1 MKIAG
6 GVFMYQDTWNLDS
19 IYPGGLDSP
28 QLAQRT
34 QLLVDQIA
42 QAQTMIKQWQFAD
55 DQPQFKQLQKITT
68 LLQTIAAGL
77 KQTET
82 FVDMISS
89 VEADN
94 TQVSA
99 KMNHLYQIDNDN
111 AAVKTQFQKLLV
123 SLSDDNFNQI
133 INNEAFAKIKFN
145 LQEMRHQGQ
154 TLLDDATEKLINDFS
169 LDGFQGW
176 HDHYDSL
183 VAKTDFPL
191 NENGK
196 VIHYS
201 AGQAQNKFESA
212 PTAQVRDAMF
222 TSWEQ
227 GWQKFDTLF
236 ADTLNYLD
244 GFRLTNYHAHG
255 VKDFLDK
262 PLEENRM
269 KKQTLEVMWQVV
281 DENKQPF
288 LDYLAHKAQLL
299 GLQQMGWQDQW
310 APVNVGDFEAKHY
323 SFDEAAAFII
333 DNFAKISPK
342 MAEVAQYAFAH
353 RWIEAE
359 DRPNKRPG
367 GYMTEIP
374 ELGEFRIFMTF
385 DGTPSEVSTI
395 AHELGHGFHCM
406 VMRDLPQW
414 RQEYAMNV
422 AETASTFAEM
432 VVADATVKDAK
443 TTAAKLNLIDQKMSN
458 PLAMFLDIHARYIF
472 EKHFYEQRQ
481 KGIVPV
487 DQICEMMLAAQKEAY
502 NESLRSY
509 DPYYWADKQHF
520 FFSDVPFYNF
530 PYTFGYLFSAGIYA
544 RAQHDPNFEQHYI
557 ALLRDT
563 ANMSTE
569 ELAQKHLGVDLTK
582 PDFWREGMQI
592 AINDVNE
599 FMRLSN
605 EFI

>member
-1 MKIAG
+1 
-6 GVFMYQDTWNLDS
+6 MYQDTWDLNS
-19 IYPGGLDSP
+19 IYPGGLNSP
-28 QLAQRT
+28 QLAQRIQQLIT
-34 QLLVDQIA
+34 QITQVKTAIA
-42 QAQTMIKQWQFAD
+42 QWQFAI
-55 DQPQFKQLQKITT
+55 DQPNFKNLQQITELLQK
-68 LLQTIAAGL
+68 IAAGL

-82 FVDMISS
+82 FLDMISS

-94 TQVSA
+94 TQVNA
-99 KMNHLYQIDNDN
+99 KMSYLYQIDND
-111 AAVKTQFQKLLV
+111 ATLAKTQFQKLLV
-123 SLSDDNFNQI
+123 SLSDDEFSQI
-133 INNEAFAKIKFN
+133 INHDNFKVIKFN

-154 TLLDDATEKLINDFS
+154 NLLDDKTEKLIND
-169 LDGFQGW
+169 LAIDGFQGW

-191 NENGK
+191 TENGK

-212 PTAQVRDAMF
+212 PTSQMRNAMF
-222 TSWEQ
+222 ASWEH

-236 ADTLNYLD
+236 ADTLNHLD

-255 VKDFLDK
+255 INDCLTK

-269 KKQTLEVMWQVV
+269 SKQTLDVMWQVV
-281 DENKQPF
+281 NENKQPF
-288 LDYLAHKAQLL
+288 IDYLARKAQLL

-310 APVNVGDFEAKHY
+310 APINVGDFQAKHY
-323 SFDEAAAFII
+323 SFDEAATFII

-342 MAEVAQYAFAH
+342 MAAVAQYAFAH

-414 RQEYAMNV
+414 RQDYAMNV

-443 TTAAKLNLIDQKMSN
+443 TTAAKLNLLDQKMSN

-472 EKHFYEQRQ
+472 EKNFYEHRQ

-487 DQICEMMLAAQKEAY
+487 DQICEMMLTAQQQAY
-502 NESLRSY
+502 NDSLRSY

-544 RAQHDPNFEQHYI
+544 RAQYDTHFEDHYI

-569 ELAQKHLGVDLTK
+569 ELAQKHLNVDLTK
-582 PDFWREGMQI
+582 PDFWRAGMQI

-599 FMRLSN
+599 FMHLSE